1 MKASSLFV
9 FIAVS
14 ALLSAPLAQAQVGK
28 LVWLQLEKVLALM
41 GKGSEAEAKAALY
54 ETASMCA
61 NLPANEQF
69 AANLARGTLEAELG
83 NKAAAELAERLAIKS
98 IDPAANV
105 TASKV
110 LLPATENKC
119 VGLLKQTANSAIAS
133 RVLFS
138 CYRLQKKS
146 ESEKPNRSQS
156 VFLGLMDK
164 SFEESLKEK
173 LDYLDKHPYKP
184 KKN

>member
-1 MKASSLFV
+1 MKF
-9 FIAVS
+9 FS
-14 ALLSAPLAQAQVGK
+14 ALFLTTILAGSVGLTRPAQAQAGK
-28 LVWLQLEKVLALM
+28 LVWLQLEKVIALI
-41 GKGSEAEAKAALY
+41 GKGSEADAKSALY

-61 NLPANEQF
+61 NLPAKEQF
-69 AANLARGTLEAELG
+69 ATNLVRGTLEAELG

-98 IDPAANV
+98 IDPAASVSAN
-105 TASKV
+105 TG
-110 LLPATENKC
+110 LLPATEAKC

-146 ESEKPNRSQS
+146 EKPNRSQR

-173 LDYLDKHPYKP
+173 LDYLDKHPYP
-184 KKN
+184 AKKH